1 MNDDDVNI
9 KKKRKWS
16 DLAPRLISA
25 FVLLPLTAIVLNVGG
40 IWFALLVGAVF
51 AGAYREW
58 EIMVSQK
65 KSSRLGFLLI
75 GLVALSAIAFPISGA
90 VGSLI
95 IIAVAAIIV
104 MFSTKPTKT
113 WRVVGLFFIG
123 LVIIA
128 VLSMRGINNLGIVA
142 GVFLATCVWMTDT
155 GAFFSGRLFGGAKLS
170 PDISPSKTW
179 SGAIGGLVIGSLS
192 GMIVWIFGTSS
203 PWWIGLI
210 LAALLSLSG
219 QIGDLMES
227 AVKRRF
233 RVKDSSDLI
242 PGHGGIMDRLDS
254 LSLAVLVLFVVGA
267 IHSSSVENIATGF
280 LIW

>member
-1 MNDDDVNI
+1 MNNDDVNI

-90 VGSLI
+90 FGSLL

-104 MFSTKPTKT
+104 MFSTKPTKA
-113 WRVVGLFFIG
+113 WRIVGLFFIG

-192 GMIVWIFGTSS
+192 GMIVWVFGTSS

-219 QIGDLMES
+219 QVGDLIES

-254 LSLAVLVLFVVGA
+254 LSLAVLVLFIVGA
-267 IHSSSVENIATGF
+267 IHSGSIENIATGF
-280 LIW
+280 LVW